1 MRKTTSL
8 LIALFF
14 VAVSHAQDAKL
25 LSECTVVYDL
35 TVEDPNVDPVVSN
48 SMAGT
53 TKVVYI
59 KGSKVRSELNS
70 KAFQQVV
77 ILDSKTD
84 TSVVLRELGNTKYIS
99 YLDSK
104 KRAEQNKRFEGITI
118 SNTGETKIILGYECK
133 KAVAKLKDGSVYN
146 VYYAPSI
153 MPSNSQFEYQFKD
166 LPGFPLE
173 YEAQSE
179 DGKTRIKY
187 SAVKI
192 TLTPVPV
199 AKFDIPKAGYRV
211 L

>member
-1 MRKTTSL
+1 MRKTFSL
-8 LIALFF
+8 LIALFSII
-14 VAVSHAQDAKL
+14 VTRAQEQKL
-25 LSECTVVYDL
+25 LSECTVVYEL
-35 TVEDPNVDPVVSN
+35 SVEDPKVDAAVTSA
-48 SMAGT
+48 MAGT

-59 KGSKVRSELNS
+59 KGSKSRTELNS

-77 ILDSKTD
+77 ILDSKND
-84 TSVVLRELGNTKYIS
+84 SSVVLRELGNTKYIS
-99 YLDSK
+99 YLDNR
-104 KRAEQNKRFEGITI
+104 KRAEQNKRFEGVTI
-118 SNTGETKIILGYECK
+118 SNTNETKVILGYECK
-133 KAVAKLKDGSVYN
+133 KAVAKLKDGSLYN

-153 MPSNSQFEYQFKD
+153 MPSNNEFEYQFKD

-179 DGKTRIKY
+179 DGKTRVKY
-187 SAVKI
+187 AAVKI